1 MCMRMV
7 LKNHVQF
14 DALCDGM
21 VARGG
26 IECLLDY
33 TEGRLDAVA
42 KHLQGEQWGEWVAPH
57 LSEARPRTRAGARR
71 QVEARAET
79 CFNVCSEMLDL
90 ARAFGE

>member
-42 KHLQGEQWGEWVAPH
+42 KHLQG
-57 LSEARPRTRAGARR
+57 
-71 QVEARAET
+71 
-79 CFNVCSEMLDL
+79 
-90 ARAFGE
+90 